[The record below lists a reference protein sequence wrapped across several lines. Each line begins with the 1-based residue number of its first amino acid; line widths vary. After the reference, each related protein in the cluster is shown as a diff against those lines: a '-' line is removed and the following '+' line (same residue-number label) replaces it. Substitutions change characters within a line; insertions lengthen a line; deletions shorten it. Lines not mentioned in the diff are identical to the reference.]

1 MRFSHPVPLAR
12 LAAGLS
18 VLSVVAV
25 VACSDAST
33 ATPRLGVGSAAL
45 DKGKGKDGQGD
56 QNNQG
61 NRGPGNQ
68 NNPKDTAN
76 QNNDQRVKLEARLM
90 PVAGDTTFRG
100 AEGNAEFEQNDR
112 DEIQDQ
118 RRAHRRG
125 DRREFLRGL
134 NHDRVGNDESG
145 RRSGAQFRQQQ
156 GRHGARRGRGDD
168 GVRADNGRTRDRLRK
183 ILGRRDMRTRRRGAR

>member
-100 AEGNAEFEQNDR
+100 AEGNAEFESRTTEMKFKISVEHIAAGTVVNFFVGSTM
-112 DEIQDQ
+112 IGSATT
-118 RRAHRRG
+118 RAGGEAELSFDSNKG
-125 DRREFLRGL
+125 DTVPVAV
-134 NHDRVGNDESG
+134 VGTTVSAQTTAGHVIASG
-145 RRSGAQFRQQQ
+145 KF
-156 GRHGARRGRGDD
+156 
-168 GVRADNGRTRDRLRK
+168 
-183 ILGRRDMRTRRRGAR
+183 